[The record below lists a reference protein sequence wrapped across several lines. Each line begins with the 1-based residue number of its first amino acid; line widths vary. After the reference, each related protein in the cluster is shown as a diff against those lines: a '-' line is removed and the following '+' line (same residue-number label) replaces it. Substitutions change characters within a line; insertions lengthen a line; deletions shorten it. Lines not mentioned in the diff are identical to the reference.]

1 MWDSKPHGIVP
12 SDDPCEHWGIL
23 FSHPADYTP
32 VCTTEL
38 GRVATLTPEFEK
50 RGVKL
55 IALSCDGV
63 ESHRGWIKNQRAKCW
78 GILFSH
84 PADYTPVCTTEL
96 GRVATLTPEFEKRG
110 VKLIALSCD
119 GVESHR
125 GWIKDIRSTM
135 PSFEKTWPYRSWGIL
150 FSHPADYTP
159 VCTTELGRVAT
170 LTPEFEKRGVKL
182 IALSCDGVESHRGWI
197 KDIVD
202 YAKFEKTWPYPIIAD
217 PKRELAVQFGMLD
230 PDEKDSAGIALTAR
244 CVFIIGPDKKLK
256 LSLLYPATTGRN
268 FDEILRV
275 IDSLQLTATKRVAT
289 PADWKSG
296 EDCMVLPN
304 ISEEDAAKLFPQH
317 RKVAVPSGKGYIRLT
332 PQP

>member
-1 MWDSKPHGIVP
+1 MPNLGDTFPNFNADT
-12 SDDPCEHWGIL
+12 SDGAIKFHEW
-23 FSHPADYTP
+23 
-32 VCTTEL
+32 L
-38 GRVATLTPEFEK
+38 G
-50 RGVKL
+50 
-55 IALSCDGV
+55 
-63 ESHRGWIKNQRAKCW
+63 N
-78 GILFSH
+78 
-84 PADYTPVCTTEL
+84 
-96 GRVATLTPEFEKRG
+96 
-110 VKLIALSCD
+110 
-119 GVESHR
+119 
-125 GWIKDIRSTM
+125 
-135 PSFEKTWPYRSWGIL
+135 SWGIL

-202 YAKFEKTWPYPIIAD
+202 YAKFEQKWPYPIIAD

-296 EDCMVLPN
+296 GDCMVLPN
-304 ISEEDAAKLFPQH
+304 ISEEEAAKLFPEH
-317 RKVAVPSGKGYIRLT
+317 RKIAVPSGKGYIRLT